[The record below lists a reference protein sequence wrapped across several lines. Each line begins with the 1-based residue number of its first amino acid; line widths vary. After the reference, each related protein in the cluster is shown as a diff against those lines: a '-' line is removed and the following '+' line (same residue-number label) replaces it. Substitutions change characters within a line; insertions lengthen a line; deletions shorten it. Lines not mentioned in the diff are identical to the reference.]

1 MSNTVKSKAAD
12 RIAALL
18 DESSFVEI
26 GALVT
31 ARSTDFNLTEEK
43 AASDGVITG
52 YGLIDGNL
60 VYVYS
65 QDSSVLGGSIGEMH
79 AKKIVRLYSLA
90 MKMGAPV
97 IGLLDS
103 AGMRLQESS
112 DALNALGS
120 LYRRMAFAS
129 GVIPQISA
137 VLGNCGGGLAVAASM
152 SDFVFMEKD
161 NAKYFMNTPNSLVS
175 EMAQEKVEDTDSALF
190 HSQKSGQADF
200 VGTEEEIFE
209 QIRAL
214 VSILPANNAD
224 EAPLSDVEDDLNRV
238 CEGLEAAAGD
248 PAVVLSQVADGN
260 VVCEVKS
267 ACAKEMVTAFIK
279 LNGTTVGAFGN
290 RTVLYDEKGEVAEE
304 FKPQLSSKGMEK
316 AERFVRFCDAF
327 DIPVLS
333 LTNVE
338 GFVANRRNEF
348 WNAKAAARL
357 AYTLAEAT
365 VPKVNVIVNKAYG
378 TGYMV
383 MNSQALGADMTFA
396 WEDAKVGMMDAKL
409 AAGIMYDGSDAK
421 TLNEKASEF
430 DQLQQS
436 AESAA
441 GRGYVDTVIK
451 AQDTRKMLIG
461 AFEMLYTKTEERPDK
476 KHGTV

>member
-26 GALVT
+26 GSLVT

-65 QDSSVLGGSIGEMH
+65 QDPSVLGGSIGEMH
-79 AKKIVRLYSLA
+79 AKKIVRLYSMA

-103 AGMRLQESS
+103 TGMRLQEST
-112 DALNALGS
+112 DALNAVGM

-129 GVIPQISA
+129 GVIPQITA

-152 SDFVFMEKD
+152 SDFVFMEKSK
-161 NAKYFMNTPNSLVS
+161 AKFFMNTPNAIVGD
-175 EMAQEKVEDTDSALF
+175 AVKDEDTSSADF
-190 HSQKSGQADF
+190 HSEKSGQADF
-200 VGTEEEIFE
+200 VGTEDEILA

-224 EAPLSDVEDDLNRV
+224 ESPLSEVTDDLNRV
-238 CEGLEAAAGD
+238 CEGLEGCAQD
-248 PAVVLSQVADGN
+248 PALVLSQISDDN
-260 VVCEVKS
+260 VVCEVKAGYS
-267 ACAKEMVTAFIK
+267 KEMVTAFIK
-279 LNGTTVGAFGN
+279 LNGMTVGAFGN
-290 RTVLYDEKGEVAEE
+290 RAALYDEKGEKKDE
-304 FKPQLSSKGMEK
+304 FKPLLSSKSLQK
-316 AERFVRFCDAF
+316 AEHFVRFCDAF

-338 GFVANRRNEF
+338 GFVATRRNEF

-357 AYTLAEAT
+357 VYTLADAT
-365 VPKVNVIVNKAYG
+365 VPKVNVITGKAFG

-383 MNSQALGADMTFA
+383 MNSQAVGADMTFA
-396 WEDAKVGMMDAKL
+396 WEDARVGMMDAKL
-409 AAGIMYDGSDAK
+409 AAGIMYDGSDASV
-421 TLNEKASEF
+421 LNEKASEY
-430 DQLQQS
+430 DKLQQS

-441 GRGYVDTVIK
+441 QRGYVDTVIK

-476 KHGTV
+476 KRGTV